1 MLSEDVVIEI
11 GQQAIWTMIKVG
23 APTML
28 TALVVGLIVS
38 LIQALTQIQEMT
50 LTFVPKLVAMF
61 AVLILSLPFM
71 LAQLN
76 DFTVALFARI
86 SGSA

>member
-1 MLSEDVVIEI
+1 MLSEDIVIEI
-11 GQQAIWTMIKVG
+11 GQQAIWTMIKIG

-28 TALVVGLIVS
+28 TALVIGLLIS
-38 LIQALTQIQEMT
+38 LVQALTQIQEMT

-61 AVLILSLPFM
+61 AVLVLSLPYM

-76 DFTVALFARI
+76 DFTAGLFARI
-86 SGSA
+86 AG